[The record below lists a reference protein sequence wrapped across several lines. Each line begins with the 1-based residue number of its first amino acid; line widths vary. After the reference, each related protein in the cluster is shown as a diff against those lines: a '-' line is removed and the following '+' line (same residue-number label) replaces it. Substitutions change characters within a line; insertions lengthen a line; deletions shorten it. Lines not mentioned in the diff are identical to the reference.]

1 MALCKEPQEV
11 GHIVEGSLDRLKSQL
26 GHSHAIH
33 AIHAVAHTVTPQDG
47 RADTAQQAQLQ
58 GVQDILVPPFPI
70 SNSNDLEM
78 MCVGVPES
86 SGCYSIPILG
96 HEPRFV
102 ITIKFRF
109 HIFPSI
115 PQLSTQSGTCML
127 VLKCTKC
134 WDIRLLLLL
143 PR

>member
-1 MALCKEPQEV
+1 M

-33 AIHAVAHTVTPQDG
+33 AIHAIHAVAHTVTPQDG
-47 RADTAQQAQLQ
+47 RADTAQAQLQ

-86 SGCYSIPILG
+86 SGCY
-96 HEPRFV
+96 E
-102 ITIKFRF
+102 KFLF
-109 HIFPSI
+109 
-115 PQLSTQSGTCML
+115 
-127 VLKCTKC
+127 
-134 WDIRLLLLL
+134 
-143 PR
+143 

>member
-1 MALCKEPQEV
+1 MALCKEPQEA

-26 GHSHAIH
+26 GHSH

-78 MCVGVPES
+78 MFLRVPDA
-86 SGCYSIPILG
+86 IQFL
-96 HEPRFV
+96 F
-102 ITIKFRF
+102 
-109 HIFPSI
+109 
-115 PQLSTQSGTCML
+115 
-127 VLKCTKC
+127 
-134 WDIRLLLLL
+134 
-143 PR
+143 